1 MKPPKRRWLIYLQ
14 NLTQDMVFFSKG
26 LALKNDAFYAR
37 PFLTPLI
44 VSITSTNIWK
54 PVGIFQNPFQDP
66 RNIEIGPS
74 DQILA
79 LLKHTQ
85 ASKFGLKN

>member
-1 MKPPKRRWLIYLQ
+1 MA
-14 NLTQDMVFFSKG
+14 VFSKG
-26 LALKNDAFYAR
+26 YGLKNEDFYAR
-37 PFLTPLI
+37 PFLNPLI

-66 RNIEIGPS
+66 KNIKIGPS

-79 LLKHTQ
+79 LLKCTQ
-85 ASKFGLKN
+85 AGKFGLKN